1 MGLRAEHYL
10 CSELT
15 ISARFIEV
23 IQGPM
28 SYCHSDVSL
37 SISPQFTIFLFT
49 LEFWSETCQSIMGI
63 NLWNAKE
70 WAVCADAH
78 SDVLICVIIIVPIC
92 LLMCIWISL
101 YILNNT
107 KSIKLRLLQHYYHNI
122 IIIIIFCYF
131 RLHHILSW
139 IN

>member
-1 MGLRAEHYL
+1 MGLRPEQYL

-37 SISPQFTIFLFT
+37 SISPQFTTIPTRSRVLVRNFG
-49 LEFWSETCQSIMGI
+49 QSIMGI

-107 KSIKLRLLQHYYHNI
+107 KSIKLRLLQHYYHI
-122 IIIIIFCYF
+122 IIIIIFCHFFF
-131 RLHHILSW
+131 RLHHILS
-139 IN
+139 